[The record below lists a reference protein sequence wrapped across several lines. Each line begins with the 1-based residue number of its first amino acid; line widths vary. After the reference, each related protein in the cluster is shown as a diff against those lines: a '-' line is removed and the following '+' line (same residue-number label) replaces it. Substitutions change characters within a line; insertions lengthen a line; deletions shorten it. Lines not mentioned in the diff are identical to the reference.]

1 MWTLRRLL
9 ALPRTDRQ
17 LLAAAGLF
25 VFAARVSLRLLPYA
39 FVRRV
44 AARLS
49 HAVKYP
55 RFPAARIAWAVA
67 VASRR
72 VPGGKNCLAQ
82 ALAAHVLLARHGLAS
97 RLRLG
102 VARTPDGRLDAHAW
116 VEAERDVLVGALG
129 RARYTPFP
137 TTAGDGP

>member
-17 LLAAAGLF
+17 LLVTAGLF

-39 FVRRV
+39 FVRSV

-55 RFPAARIAWAVA
+55 RLPAARAAWAVA
-67 VASRR
+67 VATLR
-72 VPGGKNCLAQ
+72 VPGGKNCHAQ
-82 ALAAHVLLARHGLAS
+82 APAAHVQPAGAGLAS
-97 RLRLG
+97 RQR
-102 VARTPDGRLDAHAW
+102 
-116 VEAERDVLVGALG
+116 
-129 RARYTPFP
+129 
-137 TTAGDGP
+137 

>member
-49 HAVKYP
+49 HAVEYP
-55 RFPAARIAWAVA
+55 RFPAARLAWAVA
-67 VASRR
+67 VARRR
-72 VPGGKNCLAQ
+72 VPGGKNCLAL
-82 ALAAHVLLARHGLAS
+82 ALAPHVLPARHGLAS
-97 RLRLG
+97 RLPLG
-102 VARTPDGRLDAHAW
+102 VAPSPSGRLASAAS
-116 VEAERDVLVGALG
+116 V
-129 RARYTPFP
+129 
-137 TTAGDGP
+137 